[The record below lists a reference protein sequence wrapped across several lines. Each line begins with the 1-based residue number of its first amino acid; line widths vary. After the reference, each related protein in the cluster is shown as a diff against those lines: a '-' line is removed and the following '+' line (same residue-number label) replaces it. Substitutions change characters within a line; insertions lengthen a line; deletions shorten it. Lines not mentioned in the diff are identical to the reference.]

1 MIFMMGTLNE
11 QAFQEN
17 PVSVQQIVELKNW
30 TPSLL
35 SFRCTRAPD
44 FRFSAGQYARI
55 GLPTKTGMVWR
66 AYSMVSAPLEDDLEF
81 FGVLIPGGFF
91 SEKLK
96 HLRIGDPIWMERENY
111 GFMTPDRFID
121 GEDLWMLATG
131 TGLGPF
137 ISILRD
143 DAVWQQ
149 FKRLILVHGVRHD
162 EELAYQSELI
172 GMQAAVLTNS
182 TLAQLHLVHCV
193 TRGEQEA
200 ENSTVTQL
208 LMAPRLTNRITTALM
223 SGQLEQAAQTLL
235 EVKTSRVMMCGNPQ
249 MVEETRKLL
258 HQRGMKPCRRLN
270 AGEFLSENY
279 W

>member
-1 MIFMMGTLNE
+1 MMGILNE
-11 QAFQEN
+11 QAFQAK
-17 PVSVQQIVELKNW
+17 PVSVQQIVELKSW
-30 TPSLL
+30 TSSLL
-35 SFRCTRAPD
+35 SFRCTRAPE

-55 GLPTKTGMVWR
+55 GLPIENGMIWR

-81 FGVLIPGGFF
+81 FGVLIPGGYF
-91 SEKLK
+91 SGKLRE
-96 HLRIGDPIWMERENY
+96 LRVGDPIWIERENY
-111 GFMTPDRFID
+111 GFMTPDRFTD

-182 TLAQLHLVHCV
+182 ELARLHLIQCV
-193 TRGEQEA
+193 TRGSQE
-200 ENSTVTQL
+200 TDDVTLRPL
-208 LMAPRLTNRITTALM
+208 LTAPRLTKRITAALL
-223 SGQLEQAAQTLL
+223 SGELELAAQRPLD
-235 EVKTSRVMMCGNPQ
+235 VNTSRVMMCGNPQ
-249 MVEETRKLL
+249 MIEDTRKLL
-258 HQRGMKPCRRLN
+258 HQRGMKPCRRVQ
-270 AGEFLSENY
+270 AGEFLTENY

>member
-1 MIFMMGTLNE
+1 MGILNE
-11 QAFQEN
+11 QAFHAK

-35 SFRCTRAPD
+35 SFRCTRAPE

-55 GLPTKTGMVWR
+55 GLPAETGMVWR

-81 FGVLIPGGFF
+81 FGVLIPGGYF
-91 SEKLK
+91 SGKLK
-96 HLRIGDPIWMERENY
+96 ELRVGDLIWMERENY
-111 GFMTPDRFID
+111 GFMTPDRFIN

-149 FKRLILVHGVRHD
+149 FKRLILVHGVRHE

-182 TLAQLHLVHCV
+182 TLARLHLVQCV
-193 TRGEQEA
+193 TRGAQAPEDA
-200 ENSTVTQL
+200 TVTRL
-208 LMAPRLTNRITTALM
+208 RLAPRLIKRITAAIE
-223 SGQLEQAAQTLL
+223 SGELEQAAQTALDI
-235 EVKTSRVMMCGNPQ
+235 KTSRVMMCGNPQ
-249 MVEETRKLL
+249 MIEDTRKLL
-258 HQRGMKPCRRLN
+258 HQRGMKPCRRLY
-270 AGEFLSENY
+270 AGQFLTENY

>member
-1 MIFMMGTLNE
+1 MSFMMGILNE
-11 QAFQEN
+11 QAFQAK

-30 TPSLL
+30 TSSLL
-35 SFRCTRAPD
+35 SFRCTRAPE

-55 GLPTKTGMVWR
+55 GLPTEKGMIWR

-81 FGVLIPGGFF
+81 FGVLIPGGYF
-91 SEKLK
+91 SGKLK
-96 HLRIGDPIWMERENY
+96 GLRVGDPIWIEQENY
-111 GFMTPDRFID
+111 GFMTPDRFVD

-149 FKRLILVHGVRHD
+149 FKRLILVHGVRYE

-172 GMQAAVLTNS
+172 GMQAAVLTNNA
-182 TLAQLHLVHCV
+182 LARLHLIHCV
-193 TRGEQEA
+193 TQGAQEP
-200 ENSTVTQL
+200 EDVTVKRL
-208 LMAPRLTNRITTALM
+208 LMAPRLTKRITAALV
-223 SGQLEQAAQTLL
+223 SGELEQAVQRPLD
-235 EVKTSRVMMCGNPQ
+235 VQTSRVMICGNPR
-249 MVEETRKLL
+249 MIEDTRKLL
-258 HQRGMKPCRRLN
+258 HQRGMKPCRRLY
-270 AGEFLSENY
+270 AGQFLTENY